1 MTWLLILGLI
11 VCCVVLM
18 SQVSDLT
25 ARLGR
30 VEQRLTALAGAPA
43 SEPGRAAVA
52 PNAAGTSARAA
63 AVPREP
69 PSLILDWK
77 PRVAGP
83 RIFDSLAVGFLAPA
97 LLLGAA
103 TLRTVAIRR
112 ELLAIYAGGAG
123 LFALVWQ
130 LMETRRLFQGASLY
144 AGLDVVGPA
153 EACAYA
159 IIVLVAA
166 RAVLGAGEVAAP
178 RAWEA

>member
-30 VEQRLTALAGAPA
+30 VERRLTALAGAPA

-83 RIFDSLAVGFLAPA
+83 RIFDSLAVAAPCSS
-97 LLLGAA
+97 
-103 TLRTVAIRR
+103 RR
-112 ELLAIYAGGAG
+112 RFSRAG
-123 LFALVWQ
+123 
-130 LMETRRLFQGASLY
+130 S
-144 AGLDVVGPA
+144 
-153 EACAYA
+153 
-159 IIVLVAA
+159 
-166 RAVLGAGEVAAP
+166 AAP
-178 RAWEA
+178 RPCRSAFENAGRPNRMKPDLGRCL